1 MNENVVLVHL
11 LKPDGQTP
19 EIWQSDGL
27 GRALV
32 ALSGVAL
39 VSGTATGGSNNT
51 LQDNTKDWE
60 VNHYEDALLRVTI
73 GGITYER
80 YIISNTADTLTIN
93 PLPGVI
99 VVSAG
104 DEYEIVET
112 ANPLNPLARAEVH
125 NAAVVAATDILGA
138 ALAPINT
145 PCTFR
150 VAAGFNAAG
159 IFSVTITRGGN
170 TQTQQFN
177 HGVVLLA
184 NCLYEFDHLV
194 HAGDT
199 INYQYSVN
207 ATCQT
212 MRVQELI
219 AATA

>member
-1 MNENVVLVHL
+1 MNSIVYVHL
-11 LKPDGQTP
+11 QGPDGETP
-19 EIWQSDGL
+19 EKWKGDGL
-27 GRALV
+27 GRGLV
-32 ALSGVAL
+32 TISGTVL
-39 VSGTATGGSNNT
+39 VSGIATGGSNTT

-73 GGITYER
+73 GATTYER
-80 YIISNTADTLTIN
+80 YIVSNTADTLTIN
-93 PLPGVI
+93 ALPGGVF
-99 VVSAG
+99 VSAG
-104 DEYEIVET
+104 DAYEIVET

-150 VAAGFNAAG
+150 VAAGFNIAG
-159 IFSVTITRGGN
+159 VLSVTITRGGN
-170 TQTQQFN
+170 TQLQQFN

-207 ATCQT
+207 ANCQT